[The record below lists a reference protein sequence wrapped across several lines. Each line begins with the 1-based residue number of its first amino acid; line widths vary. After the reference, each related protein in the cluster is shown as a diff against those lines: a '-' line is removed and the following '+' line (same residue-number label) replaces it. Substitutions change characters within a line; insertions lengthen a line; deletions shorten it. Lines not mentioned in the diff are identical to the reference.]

1 MIIEPSSL
9 RSGPGSRVD
18 LRKTTHPTTQPEYSH
33 LASAASTA
41 NGYLADAT
49 ALWSALHQL
58 G

>member
-9 RSGPGSRVD
+9 PSGLGSRVD
-18 LRKTTHPTTQPEYSH
+18 LRKTTHRTTQPKCSH

-41 NGYLADAT
+41 NGYLADA
-49 ALWSALHQL
+49 AELWSALHPL